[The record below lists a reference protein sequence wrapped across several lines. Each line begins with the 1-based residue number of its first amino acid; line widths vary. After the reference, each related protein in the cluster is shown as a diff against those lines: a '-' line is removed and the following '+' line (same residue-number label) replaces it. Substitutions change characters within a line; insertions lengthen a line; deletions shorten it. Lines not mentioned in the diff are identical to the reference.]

1 MRANRAAL
9 FDVDGTLID
18 AMAGQRRIWHEWA
31 ERFGLDPALVYEV
44 AMRTRPVETVAELLP
59 GRDPA
64 PLVAEFDR
72 LEDVEAELGPLH
84 GIDGAA
90 LLLSS
95 LEPNAW
101 ALVTSNAERRV
112 TTRFRRLG
120 LPLPEVIVD
129 NLATRAGKPSP
140 EPYLLAARRLGVDPR
155 DCLVIED
162 APAGVAAGLAAGMTT
177 WSVNGDVPVAGAHRH
192 FRTLADAAADIVG
205 FAAGDDVHATSA

>member
-1 MRANRAAL
+1 MRANRAVL

-31 ERFGLDPALVYEV
+31 ERFDLDPSVVYET
-44 AMRTRPVETVAELLP
+44 AMRTRPIETVAEVLP

-64 PLVAEFDR
+64 PLVAAFEQ
-72 LEDVEAELGPLH
+72 LEDVEAEHGALH

-95 LEPNAW
+95 LEPDRW

-112 TTRFRRLG
+112 TARFRRLG

-129 NLATRAGKPSP
+129 NLATPAGKPSP
-140 EPYLLAARRLGVDPR
+140 EPYLLAAHRLGAHPR

-162 APAGVAAGLAAGMTT
+162 APAGVAAGLAAGMET
-177 WSVNGDVPVAGAHRH
+177 WSVNGEVPVTGAHRH
-192 FRTLADAAADIVG
+192 FRRLADASADIIG
-205 FAAGDDVHATSA
+205 FLAGRGVHEASA